1 MSSAVGGADAHARP
15 GDLMGHPR
23 GLAYLVGIEGF
34 WAFAFF
40 GFQGLLTL
48 YMTRHVLMPGHVE
61 QVIGFP
67 LYRQLLQG
75 GGPALAPV
83 DIASQTYGF
92 MSSLSYALPLLGA
105 VVADRWLG
113 TRRTLLLGLCIMVAA
128 MAIMVTEA
136 GFLIGLGLIILGNG
150 LLKCNL
156 IVSISRLYGADD
168 PRRTSAFAIFLIFAN
183 IGAFTWPLIAGTLA
197 EKVSFPAGISAL
209 AIGMALALVTYLAG
223 RAHMPPGAVAPKTAR
238 GAAPELSGA
247 GRPAGQLRIALILM
261 AAMIPGVLFFGA
273 YQQSFNIFPVW
284 ASDHINRQVFGF
296 EVPVTWFSTLD
307 GLLTIAGAMLTIR
320 LWGRQIARGRPM
332 GDMRRMA
339 VGAAMG
345 VAGFGF
351 LAAAA
356 IIGGHAPIALAVGYF
371 VLVDPAITWI
381 DTVTLAL
388 VSRTAPAAI
397 NSTMVGVYTM
407 SMAAAYYITG
417 QMGRLYVHL
426 TPAAFWATH
435 IAICAAALLFLALA
449 GPAIARGLARR
460 PADIPAPDG
469 DASPAQA

>member
-1 MSSAVGGADAHARP
+1 M
-15 GDLMGHPR
+15 
-23 GLAYLVGIEGF
+23 
-34 WAFAFF
+34 
-40 GFQGLLTL
+40 
-48 YMTRHVLMPGHVE
+48 
-61 QVIGFP
+61 
-67 LYRQLLQG
+67 
-75 GGPALAPV
+75 
-83 DIASQTYGF
+83 
-92 MSSLSYALPLLGA
+92 
-105 VVADRWLG
+105 
-113 TRRTLLLGLCIMVAA
+113 
-128 MAIMVTEA
+128 
-136 GFLIGLGLIILGNG
+136 
-150 LLKCNL
+150 KCNL
-156 IVSISRLYGADD
+156 IVSISRLYGPDD

-209 AIGMALALVTYLAG
+209 AIGMSLALVTYLAG
-223 RAHMPPGAVAPKTAR
+223 RAHMPA
-238 GAAPELSGA
+238 GAAAAKPA
-247 GRPAGQLRIALILM
+247 ADVAAPARPGGQLRIALILM
-261 AAMIPGVLFFGA
+261 AAMVPGVLFFGA

-284 ASDHINRQVFGF
+284 ASEHINRQVFGF

-320 LWGRQIARGRPM
+320 LWNRQIARGRPM

-339 VGAAMG
+339 VGAALG

-356 IIGGHAPIALAVGYF
+356 LIGGQAPIALAVGYF

-388 VSRTAPAAI
+388 VSRAAPAAI

-417 QMGRLYVHL
+417 QLGRLYVHL

-435 IAICAAALLFLALA
+435 IAICAAALLFLAVA

-460 PADIPAPDG
+460 PADMPLTDG
-469 DASPAQA
+469 DATPAQA